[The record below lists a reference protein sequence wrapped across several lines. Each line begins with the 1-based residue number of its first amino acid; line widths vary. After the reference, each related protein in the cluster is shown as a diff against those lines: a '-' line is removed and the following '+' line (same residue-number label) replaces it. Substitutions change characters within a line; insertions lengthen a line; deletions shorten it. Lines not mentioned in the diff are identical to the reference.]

1 MVSISGLW
9 RLFSSVR
16 LALCLILVITGL
28 SLIGAL
34 LIQAPSGVAA
44 DPTVYSYWLQNV
56 AEPKLGL
63 WTKVLSALRLFD
75 VFHSPW
81 FLGAVAL
88 LVLNILICSLNRLG
102 RLRMVLAG
110 GPIKLAEEF
119 YSASASHAALSD
131 AKMTPSAAS
140 SLSTRIFRR
149 HHYRVRTA
157 NLEGKIYLAAD
168 KNRYFVFGT
177 YLGHLSLILLITGV
191 LMGGFMGFR
200 NTSFIIP
207 EGTVREV
214 GYGTGLSLRL
224 ESFSDEYYPDGMPKD
239 YRSQVVVYQG
249 GQEAKRGTIRVNYPM
264 SYNGIRFYQ
273 SFFGPAASLQ
283 VKNSAGEVLY
293 QDSVALPE
301 ISTSMYV
308 ERPAGSFS
316 LPNDYEVYLVSPVT
330 NTTDPVM
337 ADNDLLI
344 EIYSQQMKLVASG
357 KLSAGVP
364 QKLADLEFTYLEK
377 GKFSGFQ
384 VSRNPGTP
392 LIWVAFALLLTGVS
406 IVLYFPNRQV
416 WAMVSPAGAGS
427 RILLRSTSARNIGA
441 NTELTRL
448 VKSMEAELRGRLN
461 I

>member
-9 RLFSSVR
+9 RFFSSVR

-34 LIQAPSGVAA
+34 LIQVPSGVAA
-44 DPTVYSYWLQNV
+44 EPTAYSYWLQNV

-63 WTKVLSALRLFD
+63 WTKVLSALQLFD

-81 FLGAVAL
+81 FLGAGAL

-102 RLRMVLAG
+102 RLRMILAG
-110 GPIKLAEEF
+110 GPIKLAEGF
-119 YSASASHAALSD
+119 YSSSASHVALSE
-131 AKMTPSAAS
+131 AKITPSAAS
-140 SLSTRIFRR
+140 SLLTKILRR
-149 HHYRVRTA
+149 HHYRVRTS
-157 NLEGKIYLAAD
+157 NLEGNIYLAAD

-191 LMGGFMGFR
+191 LMGGFLGFH

-224 ESFSDEYYPDGMPKD
+224 ESFSDEYYPDGVPKD

-249 GQEAKRGTIRVNYPM
+249 GQEVKRGTIRVNYPM

-273 SFFGPAASLQ
+273 SFFGPAARLQ
-283 VKNSAGEVLY
+283 VKNSSGEVLY

-316 LPNDYEVYLVSPVT
+316 LPNDYEVYLVGPVT
-330 NTTDPVM
+330 NTTDPVI

-357 KLSAGVP
+357 KLSAGAP
-364 QKLADLEFTYLEK
+364 QKLTDLDSPIWER
-377 GKFSGFQ
+377 
-384 VSRNPGTP
+384 VS
-392 LIWVAFALLLTGVS
+392 
-406 IVLYFPNRQV
+406 
-416 WAMVSPAGAGS
+416 SPGS
-427 RILLRSTSARNIGA
+427 R
-441 NTELTRL
+441 
-448 VKSMEAELRGRLN
+448 
-461 I
+461 